1 MMTHTAMKKRV
12 YAMTAEEEQ
21 HNESEANAG
30 PQLHLRDFEGP
41 LDLLLTLIEQNEIDI
56 MDIPIADLTQQY
68 MAYLDDLDEL
78 DVEQASE
85 FLLIAAD
92 LLRLKSRL
100 LMPREDA
107 ELNDADDPRQELVFH
122 LLTYRRTRYTAL
134 YLRTKAAVG
143 RYMAYRVRETPA
155 RLGIRADTEAEES
168 AADAAETF
176 KMETFRKAANRLIQR
191 NQLRYQDVS
200 DKLKLLTSRE
210 KISLKERIIQTFEA
224 IVQRG
229 RCLFRDLFPKHES
242 AASRVNG
249 FLAVLELV
257 RQRRVDARQT
267 DPDDDIELISVS
279 LDRLDLSDSLERDY
293 R

>member
-1 MMTHTAMKKRV
+1 MSTDHDPHHD
-12 YAMTAEEEQ
+12 AEG
-21 HNESEANAG
+21 NNG

-41 LDLLLTLIEQNEIDI
+41 LDLLLTLIEQSKLDI
-56 MDIPIADLTQQY
+56 MDIPIAELTRQY
-68 MAYLDDLDEL
+68 MAYLDGLDEL

-100 LMPREDA
+100 LMPKEDT
-107 ELNDADDPRQELVFH
+107 EQSDLDDPRQELVFR
-122 LLTYRRTRYTAL
+122 LLAYRRTRYTAL
-134 YLRTKAAVG
+134 YLRTRAAVG

-155 RLGIRADTEAEES
+155 RLGIATGPDEAET
-168 AADAAETF
+168 AAETADTF
-176 KMETFRKAANRLIQR
+176 RMEAFRKATSRLVQR

-200 DKLKLLTSRE
+200 DKLRLLTGRE
-210 KISLKERIIQTFEA
+210 KISLKERILQTFDA

-249 FLAVLELV
+249 FLAILELV
-257 RQRRVDARQT
+257 RQRRVDAKQE

-279 LDRLDLSDSLERDY
+279 LDSLELSDALDREY